1 MFGTDEAVVGGAVL
15 QEVAVA
21 VVLEVV
27 PFYGHLG
34 GLDGEVV
41 FSLQVVLVLA
51 LMEKEKSDHDQW
63 SQS

>member
-1 MFGTDEAVVGGAVL
+1 MFGTDEAVVCGAVL

-51 LMEKEKSDHDQW
+51 LMEKEKSDHDKW

>member
-1 MFGTDEAVVGGAVL
+1 MVGTDEAVVCGAVL

-51 LMEKEKSDHDQW
+51 LMEKEKSDHDKW

>member
-51 LMEKEKSDHDQW
+51 LMEKEKSDHDKW